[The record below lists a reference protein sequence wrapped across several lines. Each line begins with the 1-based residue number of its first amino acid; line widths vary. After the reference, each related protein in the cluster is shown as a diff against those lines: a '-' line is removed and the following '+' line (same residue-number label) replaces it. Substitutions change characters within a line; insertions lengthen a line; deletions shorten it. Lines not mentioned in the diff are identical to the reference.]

1 MQVRE
6 SHSSPNTIASLTV
19 GNGITITG
27 STGTISI
34 TLTAGQT
41 TTLIP
46 GTYVYDVEIQ
56 SPNGE
61 VIRLLEGKF
70 IVSPEVTR

>member
-70 IVSPEVTR
+70 IVTPEVTR